1 MKTLNHSLIA
11 LFATIIISANTGC
24 GSDPPVSTAGDEGG
38 GGSGSDGGT
47 GGMPGEGQ
55 CYDGNGNNCNNGS
68 GGNGNTNTGKNWT
81 TYSFDVF
88 QNDPYETWGFIDSQ
102 AQDFLSCYMSTSCK
116 KKMDS
121 NDPSTDFQRL
131 GDGNYEENY
140 SGNMG
145 CFVVARN
152 GTNGDCGYN
161 LQLQSGTEGLLWGK
175 VYLSAG
181 NDGQQLKTQKA
192 LVGFESGDKCAPAAV
207 VVCSENAFTLKQFA
221 AGTKP

>member
-1 MKTLNHSLIA
+1 MKTNLVSILAFALSLTTIA
-11 LFATIIISANTGC
+11 ALTGC
-24 GSDPPVSTAGDEGG
+24 GNDAPVSTAGDEGG
-38 GGSGSDGGT
+38 GGSDSGGT
-47 GGMPGEGQ
+47 GGMPNEGE
-55 CYDGNGNNCNNGS
+55 CYDGSGQNCNNNGS
-68 GGNGNTNTGKNWT
+68 GGSTGKNWT

-102 AQDFLSCYMSTSCK
+102 AQDFLSCYMSASCK
-116 KKMDS
+116 KKMDN
-121 NDPSTDFQRL
+121 NDPSTRFQRL

-152 GTNGDCGYN
+152 GSDCGYN

-181 NDGQQLKTQKA
+181 NDEQQLKTQKA
-192 LVGFESGDKCAPAAV
+192 LIGFESGDKCAPAAV

-221 AGTKP
+221 AGTQP